1 MSQKLLGFHISE
13 AQYEQL
19 RLTLDKVNAASDKRP
34 FAMELFA
41 HIETLSD
48 VGLNYFF
55 VQPLRRAKIG
65 GFTIK
70 AVEMAMNLGKSGV
83 LKLGKGIIKG
93 MDSAQIAIIAEV
105 LENSLTER
113 PTKGEEENTDK
124 PTA

>member
-1 MSQKLLGFHISE
+1 MAQKLLGFHISD
-13 AQYEQL
+13 AQYERL
-19 RLTLDKVNAASDKRP
+19 RTTLDKVNAASDKRP

-48 VGLNYFF
+48 IGLDYFF

-70 AVEMAMNLGKSGV
+70 AVEVAMNLGKSGV

-113 PTKGEEENTDK
+113 PSPANESDDNK
-124 PTA
+124 PVE